1 MASQLQAN
9 CQVTWI
15 RPFSS
20 FASFLN
26 ADGVRSTSPALQPG
40 QRSLTVACTIFPSS
54 VALPSQW
61 GGIEK
66 FKTNI
71 ITVNINLAAAVL
83 AILVLR
89 RIQCYSVLGI
99 LDRVSTGTRVTIG
112 CVERPYSCNDMS

>member
-1 MASQLQAN
+1 MDTALLEL
-9 CQVTWI
+9 
-15 RPFSS
+15 RE
-20 FASFLN
+20 FLECRWCKVN
-26 ADGVRSTSPALQPG
+26 IPSTAARAEILDG
-40 QRSLTVACTIFPSS
+40 SLYHLSIICSIAQS
-54 VALPSQW
+54 V

-66 FKTNI
+66 VKTNI

-99 LDRVSTGTRVTIG
+99 LDRVSTGTRVPIG